1 MPVYFFSAYLFKARV
16 KMYFSIHDK
25 V

>member
-16 KMYFSIHDK
+16 KMHFSIHDK